1 MWIRGV
7 VGVVLVAIGAVW
19 IAQGA
24 GAVHGSSMSGH
35 TQYAV
40 IGAVVVLLGLALLV
54 RGWFAHRRR

>member
-24 GAVHGSSMSGH
+24 GAVHGSAMSGH
-35 TQYAV
+35 VQYAV

-54 RGWFAHRRR
+54 RGWFTRRRG